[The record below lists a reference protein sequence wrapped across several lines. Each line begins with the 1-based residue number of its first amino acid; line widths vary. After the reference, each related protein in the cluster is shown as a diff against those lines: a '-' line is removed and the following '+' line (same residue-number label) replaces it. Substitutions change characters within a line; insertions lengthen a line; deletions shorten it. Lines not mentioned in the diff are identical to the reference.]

1 MFIWF
6 NVLTAS
12 THEYSLLTCVLV
24 LLQRLLSAFLSKLF
38 SRANFAADFVLVP
51 GKEAKGSD
59 IVMPE
64 GSRLVGDCR

>member
-1 MFIWF
+1 MLIWF
-6 NVLTAS
+6 NVLAAS
-12 THEYSLLTCVLV
+12 TYDNSLLTCVLV
-24 LLQRLLSAFLSKLF
+24 LLQRLLLAIVSKLF

-64 GSRLVGDCR
+64 GSRLVCDCR